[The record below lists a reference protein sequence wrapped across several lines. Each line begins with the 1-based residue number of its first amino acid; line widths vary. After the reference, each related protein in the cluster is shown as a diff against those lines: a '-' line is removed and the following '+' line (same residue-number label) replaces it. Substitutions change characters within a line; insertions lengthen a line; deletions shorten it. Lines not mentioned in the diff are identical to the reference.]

1 MTEVELKKLNRAEL
15 LAMLVSMSKH
25 TDALEKELAEAKKAL
40 ESRRIEISEAGTLAE
55 AAIKINK
62 VLEAADEAGKQYLEN
77 LQRLH
82 GGDTEGFEKS
92 VLEKC
97 QAMEEETKAKCRAM
111 EEEAIAKYA
120 EIEATVKERCQ
131 NMIEDAKKESQKYWE
146 ELNKKINDRE
156 GE

>member
-1 MTEVELKKLNRAEL
+1 MTEVDLKKLNRAEL
-15 LAMLVSMSKH
+15 LAMLVSMSRQ
-25 TDALEKELAEAKKAL
+25 TEALEEELEEAKKAL
-40 ESRRIEISEAGTLAE
+40 EDRKIEIAEAGSLAD
-55 AAIKINK
+55 AAIKINR

-82 GGDTEGFEKS
+82 SGDTEGFEQS

-120 EIEATVKERCQ
+120 EIEETVKARCQ
-131 NMIEDAKKESQKYWE
+131 SMIESAKNEAQRYWE
-146 ELNKKINDRE
+146 EINQKVKNG
-156 GE
+156 GEE